1 MIESKLISK
10 ALFTDKTF
18 TNLDNLLVEIGINSY
33 ASMKQTHSDK
43 VVQINKAGSF
53 ESDGIITSTKNLGLV
68 VKTADCLPILLED
81 DINIGAVH
89 AGWRGVKNNIVE
101 NALRHFKSSQLRMSV
116 GPHAQSCCYEVQE
129 DVTKYLYK
137 YIETR
142 EGKDYLNMSQRLIE
156 LSNKF
161 GFQIEISSIC
171 TICDNSYNSF
181 RENKTDKRQYG
192 FIWQ

>member
-1 MIESKLISK
+1 MQK
-10 ALFTDKTF
+10 
-18 TNLDNLLVEIGINSY
+18 
-33 ASMKQTHSDK
+33 
-43 VVQINKAGSF
+43 
-53 ESDGIITSTKNLGLV
+53 
-68 VKTADCLPILLED
+68 
-81 DINIGAVH
+81 
-89 AGWRGVKNNIVE
+89 
-101 NALRHFKSSQLRMSV
+101 
-116 GPHAQSCCYEVQE
+116 
-129 DVTKYLYK
+129 DVAKYLYK

-142 EGKDYLNMSQRLIE
+142 EGKDYLNMSQSLIE